1 MATTKSKGF
10 VSSSKA
16 ITKIKNQGS
25 SFQKGIA
32 HRSQAVLS
40 NGKITF
46 KLLYEPKRKSS
57 IERWSDGSK
66 YYKKA
71 TDGNYWILDEE
82 YSRQQ
87 KSQNKKNKNKANRK
101 KDILDT
107 RMVSSGGGFGVGKKK
122 SGSSRESVH
131 GEAFK

>member
-1 MATTKSKGF
+1 MAFPGQGYMATTKSKGF
-10 VSSSKA
+10 VSSSKS
-16 ITKIKNQGS
+16 ISKIKNQGS
-25 SFQKGIA
+25 PIQNGIA
-32 HRSQAVLS
+32 HRGQAVLS

-46 KLLYEPKRKSS
+46 KTLYEPKRKSS

-71 TDGNYWILDEE
+71 TDGNYWVLDDE

-87 KSQNKKNKNKANRK
+87 KDKYNKKKKKTNRK

-122 SGSSRESVH
+122 SR
-131 GEAFK
+131 